1 MNRSR
6 MPWTR
11 TSSLSGRHSRR
22 GADGTARS
30 GMEMSVRSTALAS
43 IVVGVVVERR
53 KARSPWLDF
62 LWRPVSVLAGTPS
75 AVPWT
80 RIGEEGNAAIFYAGE
95 AAIELPRTETANYR
109 QNLASGTPMLWVV
122 LRPRLANSASAA
134 FDILTVTADPSEGEA
149 LTDAGNDLVA
159 TVPMPVSIIE
169 TIDGFIAEHH
179 VERPFQ
185 KRQRDRGEPQIPG
198 DRAADKRNRK

>member
-1 MNRSR
+1 
-6 MPWTR
+6 
-11 TSSLSGRHSRR
+11 
-22 GADGTARS
+22 
-30 GMEMSVRSTALAS
+30 
-43 IVVGVVVERR
+43 
-53 KARSPWLDF
+53 
-62 LWRPVSVLAGTPS
+62 
-75 AVPWT
+75 
-80 RIGEEGNAAIFYAGE
+80 
-95 AAIELPRTETANYR
+95 
-109 QNLASGTPMLWVV
+109 MLWVV

-185 KRQRDRGEPQIPG
+185 KRKRDRGEPQIPG
-198 DRAADKRNRK
+198 DRAADNRNRK